1 MNNTAYIGLGSN
13 MGDREHYL
21 RRAVAMLSRHDGV
34 TVSKV
39 SSIYETDPVGYEDQD
54 QFLNMAVE
62 VKTSLTPFEL
72 LDVTQSIEAELG
84 RTREIR
90 WGPRTADLD
99 ILLYNREN
107 IETERLIVPHPRMY
121 ERLFVLAP
129 LKEICPH
136 ADHITIS
143 DETNQEGVSVWK
155 QKSGVDEFVH
165 SES

>member
-21 RRAVAMLSRHDGV
+21 RQAVAMLSRHHGV

-62 VKTSLTPFEL
+62 VKTSLSPFEL

-90 WGPRTADLD
+90 CNRGRQTLTFCCIIVK
-99 ILLYNREN
+99 IL
-107 IETERLIVPHPRMY
+107 
-121 ERLFVLAP
+121 
-129 LKEICPH
+129 
-136 ADHITIS
+136 
-143 DETNQEGVSVWK
+143 K
-155 QKSGVDEFVH
+155 QSG
-165 SES
+165 